1 MLLKESDRSS
11 ASVVFAQ
18 APTGS
23 AAASLPLPAE
33 GLGDRLRVRREYRMG
48 ADHWRKIR
56 DEALRQSLPPLS
68 PLLAVLGEVMG
79 RWNGGE
85 AWTILLD
92 AAGAGSP
99 ATDFGSGQGEAA
111 VSSVR
116 WKTNG
121 MESFLEMCRALEA
134 QLSADGES
142 GNDAAG
148 GEDGNAVVR
157 FSIGRSWRGMEEEVL
172 QPIACL
178 ERQEAVWLDC
188 RAEEQDGEL
197 RLIWAG
203 AEGRMPREQ
212 AGAMFETYV
221 KLLIWTA
228 TEEWAQRLPD
238 GLPEEQQA
246 VRDQANATALFL
258 AEAPI
263 HAAFFAKAKET
274 PERPALL
281 WEEGGVSRSWSYGE
295 LADKALRLAAR
306 LIARGVGPEQRVA
319 VKLPR
324 GPEQIA
330 AVFAVLAAGAA
341 YVPVHPDQPSER
353 RERIYRIGSIR
364 HILLEDSDYSQLS
377 ESERLSGIRFGE
389 PENMEPLPAPRVA
402 ATDALAYVIFTS
414 GSTGEPKGVEITHRA
429 AWNTIQDINRKF
441 AVRETDNVL
450 AVSSLEFD
458 LSVYDLFGLLSV
470 GGGVVLL
477 NEGIRREAA
486 VWTRLVR
493 RMKVTVW
500 NSVPALLDMLLAA
513 ANESGDLAS
522 LRLALVSGDWI
533 GLELPDRLRAMSPN
547 CRFIALGGATEAAVW
562 SNYFEVRRLHPS
574 WRSIPYGRPLS
585 NQLYRVVDRLG
596 RDCPDLVAG
605 ELWIGGAGV
614 ARGYLSRPEL
624 TAASFV
630 EAGGERWY
638 RTGDRGRYWP
648 DGTLEFLGRAD
659 RQIKL
664 RGYRIEPGEIE
675 AALRRHAGVGQA
687 VAAVADSGAS
697 QLVAVVVPAV
707 GGEPGPVEEAEE
719 AHIAAQ
725 ANKET
730 GGSEREEWD
739 SQARI
744 VEAFIAEVLQLA
756 EGQDDPA
763 GPGRMAGTL
772 RAAEEYRPLLRLW
785 LAWLEERQVVV
796 CGRSGE
802 IRGGSRLPETLRYA
816 EACKLASEDG
826 EDGNGREP
834 PLAGLIAGRLFHRT
848 TDYRRIIGGELPA
861 SVLLEDDLLAPE
873 QLAARDPGTTAGL
886 ATIAAAVK
894 RMHAACGRPAEVA
907 LLGGRGGMAAKAL
920 LEQLTPE
927 EVKLT
932 LLDTAPSLLEAARE
946 RLSSLPHAVQFQRLP
961 ENRVPSSL
969 RYAFDVVAA
978 VHSLH
983 RYRDPREGTAV
994 AAMLARRGGKVAA
1007 LEQRELTPIAIVT
1020 AAVLD
1025 KGFAQLD
1032 DSRRQ
1037 ARSPMLPEE
1046 AWIKLLRQ
1054 AGLRPVRVLPIAG
1067 SSSFCLEAD
1076 CPASRPELKEEDLLR
1091 FAADLLPVHMLPEQI
1106 EILPQLPL
1114 TANGKV
1120 DRKAIAGLFDS
1131 RTDVVE
1137 GAEPREGMERIVAD
1151 MWRRLLK
1158 RDTIGR
1164 ESSFFAIGG
1173 DSLLATRFLAETK
1186 ERFGIDLSLRQLFEA
1201 PTLERV
1207 AAVLEPL
1214 TSSNAPVAEALEEGE
1229 I

>member
-18 APTGS
+18 APAGS
-23 AAASLPLPAE
+23 AADSLPLLAG

-48 ADHWRKIR
+48 TDHWRKIR
-56 DEALRQSLPPLS
+56 DEALRQSLSPLS

-85 AWTILLD
+85 AWTLLVD
-92 AAGAGSP
+92 AARAGSP
-99 ATDFGSGQGEAA
+99 ATDSGSGQGEAA
-111 VSSVR
+111 VSSMR
-116 WKTNG
+116 WKTDG
-121 MESFLEMCRALEA
+121 TESFQDLCRALEA

-142 GNDAAG
+142 GYDAD

-157 FSIGRSWRGMEEEVL
+157 FSIGRSWQGTEEEVL

-178 ERQEAVWLDC
+178 ERQEVVWLNC

-203 AEGRMPREQ
+203 AEDRMPREQ

-228 TEEWAQRLPD
+228 TEEWTQRLPD
-238 GLPEEQQA
+238 GLPEEQRA

-533 GLELPDRLRAMSPN
+533 GLELPDRLRAKSPN

-707 GGEPGPVEEAEE
+707 GGEPGPVEEAGELR
-719 AHIAAQ
+719 IAAQ
-725 ANKET
+725 ANQEA
-730 GGSEREEWD
+730 GGAEWE

-744 VEAFIAEVLQLA
+744 VEAFIAEVLLLA

-763 GPGRMAGTL
+763 GPGRMAETL
-772 RAAEEYRPLLRLW
+772 RVAEEYAPLLRLW
-785 LAWLEERQVVV
+785 LAWLEERQIVV

-826 EDGNGREP
+826 EDGSDKAL
-834 PLAGLIAGRLFHRT
+834 PLAEQIAGRLFRRT
-848 TDYRRIIGGELPA
+848 TDYRQIIGGELPA

-873 QLAARDPGTTAGL
+873 RLAARDTGTTAGI
-886 ATIAAAVK
+886 AMIAAAVK

-907 LLGGRGGMAAKAL
+907 LLGGRGGIAAKTL
-920 LEQLTPE
+920 LEQLTPDE
-927 EVKLT
+927 IKLT

-946 RLSSLPHAVQFQRLP
+946 RLSSLPYDVQFHRLP

-994 AAMLARRGGKVAA
+994 AAMLARRGGRVAA

-1020 AAVLD
+1020 SAVLD
-1025 KGFAQLD
+1025 KGFAQFD

-1054 AGLRPVRVLPIAG
+1054 AGLRQVRALPIAG

-1076 CPASRPELKEEDLLR
+1076 CPASRPELKEEELLR
-1091 FAADLLPVHMLPEQI
+1091 FAAGLLQAHMLPERI
-1106 EILPQLPL
+1106 EIVPQLPL

-1120 DRKAIAGLFDS
+1120 DRKAVSELFHSQMDAA
-1131 RTDVVE
+1131 E
-1137 GAEPREGMERIVAD
+1137 GGEPRDGMERAVAD

-1186 ERFGIDLSLRQLFEA
+1186 ESFGIDLSLRQLFEA

-1214 TSSNAPVAEALEEGE
+1214 AHGRAPVAEALEEGE